1 MAILNSK
8 NNCDNCV
15 TGFDFFKKI
24 LVALTCVLIV
34 YGVIYLDTLVNF
46 KTKEYGYIG
55 KASRMERTITITGTG
70 KVQGRNDVAMTTLG
84 YSNTDKDVKV
94 AQTNNAKVMNPIKEA
109 LKNMG
114 IEEKD
119 VTDQYS
125 ITPDYDYTQ
134 IKGQE
139 LKGYRVWNSLSI
151 KIHDL
156 GMIPSV
162 LNLAGKYGANEIG
175 GLSFTIDDP
184 ENLKTE
190 AREKAFADAKMKA
203 KKLVQNL
210 GVRLGGVITYN
221 EYNSNDYP
229 VPYYS
234 AMDAAVEK
242 SISSVSSGSQDVST
256 SVNITY
262 EILP

>member
-55 KASRMERTITITGTG
+55 KADRMERTITITGTG

-94 AQTNNAKVMNPIKEA
+94 AQANNAKVMNPIKEA

-114 IEEKD
+114 IQDKD
-119 VTDQYS
+119 VTHQY
-125 ITPDYDYTQ
+125 
-134 IKGQE
+134 
-139 LKGYRVWNSLSI
+139 
-151 KIHDL
+151 
-156 GMIPSV
+156 
-162 LNLAGKYGANEIG
+162 
-175 GLSFTIDDP
+175 
-184 ENLKTE
+184 
-190 AREKAFADAKMKA
+190 
-203 KKLVQNL
+203 
-210 GVRLGGVITYN
+210 
-221 EYNSNDYP
+221 YP
-229 VPYYS
+229 
-234 AMDAAVEK
+234 
-242 SISSVSSGSQDVST
+242 I
-256 SVNITY
+256 
-262 EILP
+262 